1 MPCVSASPLSIAKT
15 WALKERKRR
24 HAQKLGLRGRLQ
36 ERHREGQT
44 KRDRKLEKIRDTGD
58 EKGKQ

>member
-1 MPCVSASPLSIAKT
+1 MISNHSKNVNCCQCLASGA
-15 WALKERKRR
+15 
-24 HAQKLGLRGRLQ
+24 Q